1 MILMGNSVKVVLAY
15 GIVAIVI
22 LLVSYLVIVK
32 PILNETNEATDR
44 AFEQSEQIQR
54 NVGESIERS
63 LDQAEKAQRQARKQA
78 AATN

>member
-78 AATN
+78 AAAN